1 MNFELMRKIRGIDKV
16 ESNYISFP
24 VKFVPEVSENSVF
37 SEAAGDSCY
46 DMIVTP
52 KLEEDLKKTLDK
64 HFLRKR
70 LTQKSLN
77 VSQVDESSSSLK
89 LTNVFSQ

>member
-1 MNFELMRKIRGIDKV
+1 MNFELMRKIRGINKV

-37 SEAAGDSCY
+37 SEAAGDSAY
-46 DMIVTP
+46 DMIVTT

-64 HFLRKR
+64 HFQRKR
-70 LTQKSLN
+70 LT
-77 VSQVDESSSSLK
+77 
-89 LTNVFSQ
+89 